1 MANVPKIIRVI
12 NLLFDRKS
20 VSVDTISKTCKV
32 SRRTAYRYINYI
44 SKSGIPVTYDRA
56 LHGYRL
62 ESQHQLE
69 GVPLNIDDTILIT
82 IALALL
88 SRKANGYYRQ
98 DTDLLLRKILSSQK
112 MPLTELWQAFEQRF
126 DTESDSR
133 DISDLITTLIVHSAA
148 MFNQKVNISL
158 ADHSNNTREVEI
170 ENPALCFRDT
180 WRLSARETE
189 QQGDISFSQIKRAR
203 IV

>member
-20 VSVDTISKTCKV
+20 VSVDTISRICKV

-56 LHGYRL
+56 RHGYRL
-62 ESQHQLE
+62 ANQHQLE
-69 GVPLNIDDTILIT
+69 RVPLDIDDTILIT

-98 DTDLLLRKILSSQK
+98 DTTTLLHKILDSQK
-112 MPLTELWQAFEQRF
+112 IPLTELWQAFEQRL
-126 DTESDSR
+126 DLESDSR
-133 DISDLITTLIVHSAA
+133 DLSELITTLIVHSAA
-148 MFNQKVNISL
+148 MFNQKVNVSL

-170 ENPALCFRDT
+170 ENPALCFKDT
-180 WRLSARETE
+180 WRVAARETK
-189 QQGDISFSQIKRAR
+189 QQNAISFSQIKRAR